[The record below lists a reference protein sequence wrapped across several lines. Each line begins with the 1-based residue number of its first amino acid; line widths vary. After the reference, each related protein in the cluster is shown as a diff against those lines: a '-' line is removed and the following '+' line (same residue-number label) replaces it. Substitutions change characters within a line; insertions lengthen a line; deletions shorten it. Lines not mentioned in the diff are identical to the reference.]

1 MSPAGIL
8 YVASGPTVSTG
19 MDFGES
25 HRHRFVAVFFFSH
38 DLRNAIGGKSGTTKI
53 FFFSTHN
60 PETRDLSFDLVDGDD
75 TCATISVEKL

>member
-25 HRHRFVAVFFFSH
+25 HRHRFVAVFFFLPRFTKR
-38 DLRNAIGGKSGTTKI
+38 DRRKIRNNKNILFLYSQSGD
-53 FFFSTHN
+53 
-60 PETRDLSFDLVDGDD
+60 EGLEL
-75 TCATISVEKL
+75 